1 MEMKKGS
8 ETMPN
13 PEVKA
18 KPTRRRFSK
27 DEVPVN
33 FGRSG
38 QSQGNLVKWPRYSAP
53 QTILHP

>member
-1 MEMKKGS
+1 MKKGS

-18 KPTRRRFSK
+18 KPTRRRFGK

-33 FGRSG
+33 SGRSG
-38 QSQGNLVKWPRYSAP
+38 QCQGDR
-53 QTILHP
+53 